1 MGRRTL
7 VAVVRADGRFD
18 CRYAHW
24 GVDADPIAQSEPLG
38 RAWPAATV
46 CSTLDA
52 GFDQLL
58 VCDGTVRRYC
68 VCWLDPT
75 LTDSEDVVLVRADDP
90 AALREWWVETK
101 SRACEVVGDGIDAR
115 TARAGLLV
123 ALRQR
128 ADAVFLLDDASFL
141 RTDR

>member
-7 VAVVRADGRFD
+7 VAVERADGRFD

-24 GVDADPIAQSEPLG
+24 GVDADPVAQSEPLG
-38 RAWPAATV
+38 TEWPAAAV
-46 CSTLDA
+46 CARLDA

-75 LTDSEDVVLVRADDP
+75 LADRGDVALARTDDP

-101 SRACEVVGDGIDAR
+101 SRACEVVGDGIDVR
-115 TARAGLLV
+115 TVRDGLLA
-123 ALRQR
+123 ALRLR
-128 ADAVFLLDDASFL
+128 ADAVFLPGDASFL